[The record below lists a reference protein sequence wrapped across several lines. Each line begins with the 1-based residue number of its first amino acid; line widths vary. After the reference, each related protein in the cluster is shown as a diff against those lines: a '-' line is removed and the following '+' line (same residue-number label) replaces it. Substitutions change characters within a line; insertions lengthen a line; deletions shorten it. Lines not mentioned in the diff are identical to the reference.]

1 MEQIFQTHQIK
12 TPTDMNNTSFLSPKP
27 INGYIFLSLIALLL
41 SCQEVRDNAPDTIS
55 INYKAREHVNL
66 SKYFELFRICPLETT
81 SENLMGYITK
91 IEMHNQDFY
100 ILDFT
105 NNRIFHHDSSG
116 RFINQLNKIG
126 RGPEEYIRLM
136 DMQVNDDGVFVLDVS
151 RQAVLQ
157 YNHDLQFVQR
167 IPISLNFSPT
177 EFLVQKES
185 MFFYSERNNTEQD
198 YCFYRTNFQGEPLD
212 SLVKRTPIKNKQQHT
227 IRASNVFCFNSDS
240 LFSPRF
246 SNHIYS
252 QNNHKIVY
260 ELDFKGK
267 TFPED
272 KLDIENYNPFDTLSP
287 YIVRDNIHQQDAN
300 LFISYFYNG
309 RRYFFHYNTH
319 SKSSLFN
326 GDFVNDL
333 IPRFRFFPRW
343 QKNSYWIDCIDSYAL
358 INGFPDLPKTIK
370 QLQPLQ
376 ETDNPVLFIYKIKD
390 LE

>member
-1 MEQIFQTHQIK
+1 MN
-12 TPTDMNNTSFLSPKP
+12 TPLPLSSKP
-27 INGYIFLSLIALLL
+27 ISGYLFLSLIALLL
-41 SCQEVRDNAPDTIS
+41 SCREARENAPDTIS
-55 INYKAREHVNL
+55 INYKATEHINL

-91 IEMHNQDFY
+91 IEMYNQDFY

-126 RGPEEYIRLM
+126 RGPEEYIRIM

-177 EFLVQKES
+177 EFLVQKGN

-198 YCFYRTNFQGEPLD
+198 YYFYRTNLRGEMQD
-212 SLVKRTPIKNKQQHT
+212 SLVKRRPLKNK
-227 IRASNVFCFNSDS
+227 RNALLSPNVFCFNSDS

-246 SNHIYS
+246 SNYIYS
-252 QNNHKIVY
+252 QNNHKKAY
-260 ELDFKGK
+260 ELDFKDK
-267 TFPED
+267 TFPENI
-272 KLDIENYNPFDTLSP
+272 LDIENYNPSDTLSP
-287 YIVRDNIHQQDAN
+287 YIVRDNIHQQDAD
-300 LFISYFYNG
+300 LFISYFYD
-309 RRYFFHYNTH
+309 RKRYFFHYNTH

-333 IPRFRFFPRW
+333 LPRFRFFPRW
-343 QKNSYWIDCIDSYAL
+343 QKNSYWIDCIDSYTL
-358 INGFPDLPKTIK
+358 INSFPDIQKETK

-376 ETDNPVLFIYKIKD
+376 ETDNPILFIYKMKD
-390 LE
+390 IE